1 MSIKLELYIFECKT
15 NQSDS
20 YEKDI
25 FYNKVKRKKSQKVE
39 I

>member
-1 MSIKLELYIFECKT
+1 MSIKLELYMFEGKT
-15 NQSDS
+15 NLCDS

-25 FYNKVKRKKSQKVE
+25 FYNKVKRNESRKVE

>member
-1 MSIKLELYIFECKT
+1 MSSKLELYMFEGKT
-15 NQSDS
+15 NLCDS

-25 FYNKVKRKKSQKVE
+25 FYSRVKRKKSRKVE